1 MKKKLTNPK
10 VRIKTIS
17 RRKSSPSTAKASGN
31 KSKYAVP
38 KIDPEEKLRRINK
51 IRSRVCAFMD
61 KVKTP
66 TKEIMLIKSTDE
78 NA

>member
-1 MKKKLTNPK
+1 M
-10 VRIKTIS
+10 
-17 RRKSSPSTAKASGN
+17 AFGN

-38 KIDPEEKLRRINK
+38 KIEPEEKLRRMNK

-61 KVKTP
+61 KVKIL